1 MGEHDTPAEHF
12 GDTMKDG
19 VYLAVPG
26 AVAGL
31 TAHAPEIVRWLVSL
45 GAPFQMEHET
55 LILRNFGGQKEKR
68 TACSKSSTGT
78 VPNTGSLTAVDGGR
92 RRHAGSG

>member
-31 TAHAPEIVRWLVSL
+31 TAYAPEIVRWLVSL
-45 GAPFQMEHET
+45 GAPFRWSM
-55 LILRNFGGQKEKR
+55 
-68 TACSKSSTGT
+68 
-78 VPNTGSLTAVDGGR
+78 R
-92 RRHAGSG
+92 R